1 MCPVLHK
8 QCFAMSLLRARHANY
23 SVVGYKDQHQ
33 CPYSVPAP
41 EEQKRQWLCFI
52 LMAMCWLH
60 CFLYVCANHF
70 TSDCFSNEGQY
81 KAGFALTQILVN
93 GSVPHIQDPA
103 TAPEPQVS
111 GTTF

>member
-1 MCPVLHK
+1 M
-8 QCFAMSLLRARHANY
+8 QITLLLVIKINISAHILSQLQKNR
-23 SVVGYKDQHQ
+23 KDIG
-33 CPYSVPAP
+33 CVSF
-41 EEQKRQWLCFI
+41 LT
-52 LMAMCWLH
+52 AMCWLH

-81 KAGFALTQILVN
+81 KAGFALTLILVN
-93 GSVPHIQDPA
+93 GSVPHIRDPA